1 MTRFQGKQWK
11 TSICDDVFLYLPVS
25 NYGRRTNAKAEESHL
40 VFARNLLP
48 NETRPGWMR
57 LRVAAVLERTV
68 EGLSQAF
75 QGLRCGSMVMGNQQA
90 G

>member
-1 MTRFQGKQWK
+1 
-11 TSICDDVFLYLPVS
+11 
-25 NYGRRTNAKAEESHL
+25 
-40 VFARNLLP
+40 
-48 NETRPGWMR
+48 MR
-57 LRVAAVLERTV
+57 LRVAAVLERTL